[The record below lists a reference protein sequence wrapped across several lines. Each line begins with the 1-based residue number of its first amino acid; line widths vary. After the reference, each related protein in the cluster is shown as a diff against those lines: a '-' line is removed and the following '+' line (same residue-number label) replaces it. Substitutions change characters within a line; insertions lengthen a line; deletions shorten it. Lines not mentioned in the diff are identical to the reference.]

1 MKNIIYILGLLIV
14 SSCSSGK
21 DLIYYQVTL
30 ETGNLKPNEIL
41 LKPLYQ
47 KKDNQCGALFLEGQ
61 KLTVINSY
69 DTSQTFINL
78 KYKYEKNSAGLYD
91 TYTFEDVFLKGKDDY
106 TILSSLRSE
115 APVLKIKGSKV
126 KLLDKS
132 IEVIEKEDG
141 SILYIR
147 KDRDA
152 EGNEFTEMY
161 TITKTILSAVTY
173 DKYSFP
179 CE

>member
-1 MKNIIYILGLLIV
+1 MKNLLYILSIFLIT
-14 SSCSSGK
+14 SCSSTK
-21 DLIYYQVTL
+21 DLVHYQVTF
-30 ETGNLKPNEIL
+30 ETGNIEPSEIL

-47 KKDNQCGALFLEGQ
+47 KKDNQCGALFLESEN
-61 KLTVINSY
+61 LTVINDF

-91 TYTFEDVFLKGKDDY
+91 TYTFEDVFLKQKESY
-106 TILSSLRSE
+106 TILSSLRDES
-115 APVLKIKGSKV
+115 PVLEIKAGKV
-126 KLLDKS
+126 RVLDKA
-132 IEVIEKEDG
+132 VNMTEKEDG

-147 KDRDA
+147 KGQDA
-152 EGNEFTEMY
+152 NGKEFTEIY
-161 TITKTILSAVTY
+161 TIKKTVLNKVSY